1 MNRLM
6 IQTIPAHMAKLTAS
20 AAQIEAA
27 IGQRFC
33 LDGSGGAAEA
43 RMSKS
48 GFGAAVC
55 GWGTK

>member
-1 MNRLM
+1 M